1 MNSSSQSVIS
11 SRPQAD
17 RGTQSIALREI
28 VMLAIDSFR
37 LNQIRFALTAL
48 GMVIGTASLIL
59 VVTIG
64 LSGRRYVL
72 TSIQNIGTNLIWAEY
87 AGLSD
92 ASIASLRDYLTV
104 DDMRAI
110 EQQVPGIQAA
120 SPVLNLHQSFP
131 SGAGKERDVLIL
143 GVSPEYADIRRLY
156 LVAGRF
162 FDQQDSLAHSKA
174 ALVTEKFALTQFGSP
189 DEAIGKTLAISNV
202 PIVIIG
208 VFRESFDTFGQ
219 SEIVDETVL
228 IPYTVARYFTGT
240 DAVNQ
245 IYFSMTDSGS
255 VPWARQAILKA
266 IKARHRSESVYD
278 VGDLSDVL
286 SMAGKTATAFSIVL
300 LLFSMVTLMV
310 SGVGIMNI
318 MLATVRSRIREIG
331 IRKALGAT
339 FREIQLQFLA
349 EAVLISLSGGV
360 VGTVVAMA
368 LPFSI
373 AFFTGYRLQVSWL
386 SAVIAILVSCAVGIA
401 FGTFPAVR
409 AARMDPVEA
418 LKYE

>member
-1 MNSSSQSVIS
+1 MNPLPRIRS
-11 SRPQAD
+11 
-17 RGTQSIALREI
+17 TKSIAFREI
-28 VMLAIDSFR
+28 VLLAIDSFR

-64 LSGRRYVL
+64 LSGRKYVL
-72 TSIQNIGTNLIWAEY
+72 TSIQNIGTNLVWAEY

-92 ASIASLRDYLTV
+92 ASAASVRDYLTV
-104 DDMRAI
+104 DDMRAV

-120 SPVLNLHQSFP
+120 SPVLNLHQFFT
-131 SGAGKERDVLIL
+131 SGGGKERDVLIL
-143 GVSPEYADIRRLY
+143 GVDPAYADIRRLY
-156 LVAGRF
+156 LIAGRF
-162 FDQQDSLAHSKA
+162 FDEQDSLTHSHA
-174 ALVTEKFALTQFGSP
+174 ALVTQKFAAIQFGNP
-189 DEAIGKTLAISNV
+189 GEAIGKTLAISGV
-202 PIVIIG
+202 PFTIIG
-208 VFRESFDTFGQ
+208 VFRERVETFGQ

-228 IPYTVARYFTGT
+228 IPYTVGRYFTGT

-245 IYFSMTDSGS
+245 IYFSMTDSS
-255 VPWARQAILKA
+255 NVPAASQTILKV
-266 IKARHRSESVYD
+266 IKSRHRAESVYD
-278 VGDLSDVL
+278 VGSLAEVL
-286 SMAGKTATAFSIVL
+286 SMAAKTATAFSIVL
-300 LLFSMVTLMV
+300 LMFSMVTLMV

-339 FREIQLQFLA
+339 FREIQMQFLA

-360 VGTVVAMA
+360 VGTVLAML
-368 LPFSI
+368 LPLGI
-373 AFFTGYRLQVSWL
+373 AFFTDYRLQVSWL

-401 FGTFPAVR
+401 FGTVPAVR
-409 AARMDPVEA
+409 AARMNPVES

>member
-1 MNSSSQSVIS
+1 MSTVPAVRS
-11 SRPQAD
+11 
-17 RGTQSIALREI
+17 TKSIAFREI

-64 LSGRRYVL
+64 LSGREYVL
-72 TSIQNIGTNLIWAEY
+72 TSIQNIGTNLVWAEY

-92 ASIASLRDYLTV
+92 ASVASVRDYLTV
-104 DDMRAI
+104 DDMRAV

-120 SPVLNLHQSFP
+120 SPVLNLHQFFTA
-131 SGAGKERDVLIL
+131 GGGKERDVLIL
-143 GVSPEYADIRRLY
+143 GVDPAYADIRRLY

-162 FDQQDSLAHSKA
+162 FDEQDSLTHSHA
-174 ALVTEKFALTQFGSP
+174 ALVTQKFAAVQFGNP
-189 DEAIGKTLAISNV
+189 GEAIGKTLAISGV
-202 PIVIIG
+202 PFTIIG
-208 VFRESFDTFGQ
+208 VFRERVETFGQ

-245 IYFSMTDSGS
+245 IYFSMTDSNN
-255 VPWARQAILKA
+255 VPAATQAILKV
-266 IKARHRSESVYD
+266 IKSRHRAESVYD
-278 VGDLSDVL
+278 VGNLAEVL
-286 SMAGKTATAFSIVL
+286 SMAAKTATAFSIVL
-300 LLFSMVTLMV
+300 LLFSLVTLMV

-339 FREIQLQFLA
+339 FREIQMQFLA

-360 VGTVVAMA
+360 VGTVLAML
-368 LPFSI
+368 LPLAV
-373 AFFTGYRLQVSWL
+373 AFFTDYRLQVSWL
-386 SAVIAILVSCAVGIA
+386 SAVIAILVSCAVGVA
-401 FGTFPAVR
+401 FGTVPAVR
-409 AARMDPVEA
+409 AARMDPVES

>member
-1 MNSSSQSVIS
+1 MSTSAPV
-11 SRPQAD
+11 

-28 VMLAIDSFR
+28 VLLAIDSFR

-92 ASIASLRDYLTV
+92 ASIASVRDYLTV
-104 DDMRAI
+104 DDMRAV
-110 EQQVPGIQAA
+110 EQQVPGIQEA
-120 SPVLNLHQSFP
+120 SPVLNLHQFF
-131 SGAGKERDVLIL
+131 SGGGKERDVLIL
-143 GVSPEYADIRRLY
+143 GVNPEYPDIRRLY
-156 LVAGRF
+156 LIAGRF
-162 FDQQDSLAHSKA
+162 FDQQDSLAHSHA
-174 ALVTEKFALTQFGSP
+174 ALVTERFALTQYGNPS
-189 DEAIGKTLAISNV
+189 EAVGKTLAISGV
-202 PIVIIG
+202 PFTIIG
-208 VFRESFDTFGQ
+208 VFRERVATFGQ

-255 VPWARQAILKA
+255 VPWATQAILKA
-266 IKARHRSESVYD
+266 VKSRHRAESVYD
-278 VGDLSDVL
+278 VGNLSEVL
-286 SMAGKTATAFSIVL
+286 AMAGKTATAFSVVL
-300 LLFSMVTLMV
+300 LLFSLVTLLV

-360 VGTVVAMA
+360 VGTVLAMA
-368 LPFSI
+368 LPLLI
-373 AFFTGYRLQVSWL
+373 AFFTDYRLQVSWL
-386 SAVIAILVSCAVGIA
+386 SAVLAIMVSCAVGVA

-409 AARMDPVEA
+409 AARMDPVES

>member
-1 MNSSSQSVIS
+1 MKSVGQTTS
-11 SRPQAD
+11 DARPQAV
-17 RGTQSIALREI
+17 RGTQSIALWEI

-92 ASIASLRDYLTV
+92 ASIASVRDYLTV
-104 DDMRAI
+104 DDMRAV

-156 LVAGRF
+156 LIAGRF

-255 VPWARQAILKA
+255 VPWATTAILKA

-349 EAVLISLSGGV
+349 EAVLISLSGGI

-386 SAVIAILVSCAVGIA
+386 SAVIAVLVSCAVGIA

>member
-92 ASIASLRDYLTV
+92 ASIASVRDYLTV

-255 VPWARQAILKA
+255 VPWATAAILKA

-278 VGDLSDVL
+278 VGNLSDVL

>member
-1 MNSSSQSVIS
+1 MSDLPRIRS
-11 SRPQAD
+11 
-17 RGTQSIALREI
+17 TKSIAFREI
-28 VMLAIDSFR
+28 VLLAIDSFR

-92 ASIASLRDYLTV
+92 ASIASVRDYLTV
-104 DDMRAI
+104 DDMRAV

-120 SPVLNLHQSFP
+120 SPVLNLHQFFTT
-131 SGAGKERDVLIL
+131 GGGKERDVLIL
-143 GVSPEYADIRRLY
+143 GVNPEYADIRRLY

-162 FDQQDSLAHSKA
+162 FDQQDSLAHSHA
-174 ALVTEKFALTQFGSP
+174 ALVTEKFASVQYGSAG
-189 DEAIGKTLAISNV
+189 EAIGKTLAISGV
-202 PIVIIG
+202 PFTVIG
-208 VFRESFDTFGQ
+208 VFRERVETFGQ

-228 IPYTVARYFTGT
+228 VPYTVARYFTGT

-255 VPWARQAILKA
+255 VLWASQAILKA
-266 IKARHRSESVYD
+266 LKSRHRSESVYN
-278 VGDLSDVL
+278 VGNLSEVL

-300 LLFSMVTLMV
+300 LMFSLVTLLV

-360 VGTVVAMA
+360 VGTVLAML
-368 LPFSI
+368 LPLSI
-373 AFFTGYRLQVSWL
+373 AFFTDYRLQVSWL

-401 FGTFPAVR
+401 FGTVPAVR
-409 AARMDPVEA
+409 AARMDAVES

>member
-1 MNSSSQSVIS
+1 MRVSTSVRS
-11 SRPQAD
+11 
-17 RGTQSIALREI
+17 TKSIAFREI
-28 VMLAIDSFR
+28 VLLAVDSFR

-48 GMVIGTASLIL
+48 GMVFGTASLIL

-64 LSGRRYVL
+64 LSGRKYVL

-92 ASIASLRDYLTV
+92 ASGESVRDFLTV
-104 DDMRAI
+104 DDMRAV
-110 EQQVPGIQAA
+110 EQQVPSIQAA
-120 SPVLNLHQSFP
+120 SPVLNLHQYFT
-131 SGAGKERDVLIL
+131 SGGGRERDVLIL
-143 GVSPEYADIRRLY
+143 GVNPEYPDIRRLY
-156 LVAGRF
+156 LLAGRF
-162 FDQQDSLAHSKA
+162 FDAQDSMTHSHA
-174 ALVTEKFALTQFGSP
+174 AVVTERFALTQFGSAQ
-189 DEAIGKTLAISNV
+189 EAVGKTVAISNV
-202 PIVIIG
+202 PFVIIG
-208 VFRESFDTFGQ
+208 VFRERVSTFGQ
-219 SEIVDETVL
+219 SEIADETVL

-240 DAVNQ
+240 DAINQ

-255 VPWARQAILKA
+255 VPWATQAILKT
-266 IKARHRSESVYD
+266 IKSRHRSESVYD
-278 VGDLSDVL
+278 VGDLSAVL

-300 LLFSMVTLMV
+300 LLFSLVTLMV

-360 VGTVVAMA
+360 GGTILAMA
-368 LPFSI
+368 LPLGI
-373 AFFTGYRLQVSWL
+373 ELFTNYRVQVSWT
-386 SAVIAILVSCAVGIA
+386 SAVIAILVSCGVGIA
-401 FGTFPAVR
+401 FGTVPAVR
-409 AARMDPVEA
+409 AARMDPVES

>member
-1 MNSSSQSVIS
+1 
-11 SRPQAD
+11 
-17 RGTQSIALREI
+17 
-28 VMLAIDSFR
+28 
-37 LNQIRFALTAL
+37 
-48 GMVIGTASLIL
+48 MVIGTASLIL

-92 ASIASLRDYLTV
+92 ASIASVRDYLTV
-104 DDMRAI
+104 ADMDAV
-110 EQQVPGIQAA
+110 EQQVPGIQEA
-120 SPVLNLHQSFP
+120 SPVLNLHQFFT
-131 SGAGKERDVLIL
+131 SGGGKERDVLIL
-143 GVSPEYADIRRLY
+143 GVNPEYPNIRRLY
-156 LVAGRF
+156 LIAGRF
-162 FDQQDSLAHSKA
+162 FDQQDSLTHSHA
-174 ALVTEKFALTQFGSP
+174 AIVTERFALAQYGNPS
-189 DEAIGKTLAISNV
+189 EAVGKTVAISGV
-202 PIVIIG
+202 PFAIIG
-208 VFRESFDTFGQ
+208 VFRERVATFGQ

-255 VPWARQAILKA
+255 VPWATLAIKKA
-266 IKARHRSESVYD
+266 IKARHRPESVYD
-278 VGDLSDVL
+278 VGDLSEVL

-300 LLFSMVTLMV
+300 LLFSLVTLLV

-349 EAVLISLSGGV
+349 EAVLISLGGGV
-360 VGTVVAMA
+360 VGTVLAMA
-368 LPFSI
+368 LPLLV
-373 AFFTGYRLQVSWL
+373 AFFTDYRLQVSWL
-386 SAVIAILVSCAVGIA
+386 SAVLAIMVSCAVGVA

-409 AARMDPVEA
+409 AARMDPVES

>member
-1 MNSSSQSVIS
+1 MSTSVS
-11 SRPQAD
+11 D
-17 RGTQSIALREI
+17 RKAQSIALREI
-28 VMLAIDSFR
+28 MLLAIDSFR
-37 LNQIRFALTAL
+37 LNQVRFALTAL

-92 ASIASLRDYLTV
+92 ASIASVRDYLTV
-104 DDMRAI
+104 DDMGAVQ
-110 EQQVPGIQAA
+110 QQVPGIQSA
-120 SPVLNLHQSFP
+120 SPVLNLHQFFS
-131 SGAGKERDVLIL
+131 SGGGKSRDVLIL
-143 GVSPEYADIRRLY
+143 GVNPEYADIRRLV

-162 FDQQDSLAHSKA
+162 FDQQDSVTHSHA
-174 ALVTEKFALTQFGSP
+174 AVVTERFAQIQFGSP
-189 DEAIGKTLAISNV
+189 EEAVGRTIALSGV
-202 PIVIIG
+202 PFVVTG
-208 VFRESFDTFGQ
+208 VFRERVATFGQ
-219 SEIVDETVL
+219 SEIVDETIL

-245 IYFSMTDSGS
+245 IYFSTTDSAN
-255 VPWARQAILKA
+255 VPWIRTAVHDA
-266 IKARHRSESVYD
+266 IKARHRPESVYD
-278 VGDLSDVL
+278 VGDLSEVL
-286 SMAGKTATAFSIVL
+286 SMAGKTATAFSVVL
-300 LLFSMVTLMV
+300 LLFSLVTLMV

-349 EAVLISLSGGV
+349 EAVLISLSGGI
-360 VGTVVAMA
+360 VGAVLAMA
-368 LPFSI
+368 LPLLV
-373 AFFTGYRLQVSWL
+373 AFFFGYRLQVSWP
-386 SAVIAILVSCAVGIA
+386 SAVVAILVSCAVGVA
-401 FGTFPAVR
+401 FGTVPATR
-409 AARMDPVEA
+409 AARMNPVES

>member
-1 MNSSSQSVIS
+1 MSTSVS
-11 SRPQAD
+11 D
-17 RGTQSIALREI
+17 RKAQSIALREI
-28 VMLAIDSFR
+28 MLLAIDSFR
-37 LNQIRFALTAL
+37 LNQVRFALTAL

-92 ASIASLRDYLTV
+92 ASIASVRDYLTV
-104 DDMRAI
+104 DDMSAVQ
-110 EQQVPGIQAA
+110 QQVPGIQSA
-120 SPVLNLHQSFP
+120 SPVLNLHQFFS
-131 SGAGKERDVLIL
+131 SGGGKSRDVLIL
-143 GVSPEYADIRRLY
+143 GVNPEYADIRRLV

-162 FDQQDSLAHSKA
+162 FDQQDSITHSHA
-174 ALVTEKFALTQFGSP
+174 AVVTERFAQIQFGSP
-189 DEAIGKTLAISNV
+189 EEAVGRTIALSGV
-202 PIVIIG
+202 PFVVTG
-208 VFRESFDTFGQ
+208 VFRERVATFGQ
-219 SEIVDETVL
+219 SEIVDETIL

-245 IYFSMTDSGS
+245 IYFSTTDSS
-255 VPWARQAILKA
+255 NVPWITTAVKDA
-266 IKARHRSESVYD
+266 IKARHRPESVYD
-278 VGDLSDVL
+278 VGNLSEVL
-286 SMAGKTATAFSIVL
+286 SMAGKTATAFSVVL
-300 LLFSMVTLMV
+300 LLFSLVTLMV

-349 EAVLISLSGGV
+349 EAVLISLSGGIAGAV
-360 VGTVVAMA
+360 LAMA
-368 LPFSI
+368 LPLLI
-373 AFFTGYRLQVSWL
+373 AFFFGYRLQVSWA
-386 SAVIAILVSCAVGIA
+386 SAVVAILVSCAVGVA
-401 FGTFPAVR
+401 FGTVPATR
-409 AARMDPVEA
+409 AARMNPVES

>member
-1 MNSSSQSVIS
+1 MSTSVS
-11 SRPQAD
+11 D
-17 RGTQSIALREI
+17 RKAQSIALREI
-28 VMLAIDSFR
+28 MLLAIDSFR
-37 LNQIRFALTAL
+37 LNQVRFALTAL

-92 ASIASLRDYLTV
+92 ASIASVRDYLTV
-104 DDMRAI
+104 DDMSAVQ
-110 EQQVPGIQAA
+110 QQVPGIQSA
-120 SPVLNLHQSFP
+120 SPVLNLHQFFST
-131 SGAGKERDVLIL
+131 GGGKARDVLIL
-143 GVSPEYADIRRLY
+143 GVNPEYADIRRLV

-162 FDQQDSLAHSKA
+162 FDQQDSVTHSHA
-174 ALVTEKFALTQFGSP
+174 AVVTERFAQIQFGSP
-189 DEAIGKTLAISNV
+189 EEAVGHTIALSGV
-202 PIVIIG
+202 PFVVTG
-208 VFRESFDTFGQ
+208 VFRERVSTFGQ
-219 SEIVDETVL
+219 SEIVDETIL

-245 IYFSMTDSGS
+245 IYFSTTDSS
-255 VPWARQAILKA
+255 NVPWITTAVKNA
-266 IKARHRSESVYD
+266 IKSRHRPESVYD
-278 VGDLSDVL
+278 VGNLSEVL
-286 SMAGKTATAFSIVL
+286 SMAGKTATAFSVVL
-300 LLFSMVTLMV
+300 LLFSLVTLMV

-349 EAVLISLSGGV
+349 EAVLISLSGGI
-360 VGTVVAMA
+360 VGAVLAMA
-368 LPFSI
+368 LPLLV
-373 AFFTGYRLQVSWL
+373 AFFFGYRLQVSWT
-386 SAVIAILVSCAVGIA
+386 SAVVAILVSCAVGVA
-401 FGTFPAVR
+401 FGTVPATR
-409 AARMDPVEA
+409 AARMNPVES

>member
-1 MNSSSQSVIS
+1 MSTVPAV
-11 SRPQAD
+11 R
-17 RGTQSIALREI
+17 TTKSIAFREI

-64 LSGRRYVL
+64 LSGREYVL
-72 TSIQNIGTNLIWAEY
+72 TSIQNIGTNLVWAEY

-92 ASIASLRDYLTV
+92 ASVASVRDYLTV
-104 DDMRAI
+104 DDMRAV

-120 SPVLNLHQSFP
+120 SPVLNLHQFFT
-131 SGAGKERDVLIL
+131 SGGGKERDVLIL
-143 GVSPEYADIRRLY
+143 GVDPAYADIRRLY

-162 FDQQDSLAHSKA
+162 FDDQDSLTHSHA
-174 ALVTEKFALTQFGSP
+174 ALVTQKFAAVQFGNP
-189 DEAIGKTLAISNV
+189 GEAIGKTLAISGV
-202 PIVIIG
+202 PFTIIG
-208 VFRESFDTFGQ
+208 VFRERVETFGQ

-228 IPYTVARYFTGT
+228 IPYTVGRYFTGT

-245 IYFSMTDSGS
+245 IYFSMTDSNN
-255 VPWARQAILKA
+255 VPAATQAILKV
-266 IKARHRSESVYD
+266 IKSRHRAESVYD
-278 VGDLSDVL
+278 VGNLAEVL
-286 SMAGKTATAFSIVL
+286 SMAAKTATAFSVVL
-300 LLFSMVTLMV
+300 LLFSLVTLMV

-339 FREIQLQFLA
+339 FREIQMQFLA

-360 VGTVVAMA
+360 VGTVLAML
-368 LPFSI
+368 LPLAV
-373 AFFTGYRLQVSWL
+373 AFFTDYRLQVSWP

-401 FGTFPAVR
+401 FGTVPAVR
-409 AARMDPVEA
+409 AARMNPVES

>member
-1 MNSSSQSVIS
+1 MSDSARIRS
-11 SRPQAD
+11 
-17 RGTQSIALREI
+17 TKSIACREI
-28 VMLAIDSFR
+28 VLLAIDSFR

-92 ASIASLRDYLTV
+92 ASMASVRDYLTV
-104 DDMRAI
+104 DDMRAV
-110 EQQVPGIQAA
+110 EQQVPGIKAA
-120 SPVLNLHQSFP
+120 SPVLNLHQFFTT
-131 SGAGKERDVLIL
+131 GGGKERDVLIL
-143 GVSPEYADIRRLY
+143 GVNPEYADIRRLY

-162 FDQQDSLAHSKA
+162 FDQQDSLAHSHA
-174 ALVTEKFALTQFGSP
+174 ALVTEKFASVQYGSAG
-189 DEAIGKTLAISNV
+189 EAIGKTLAISGV
-202 PIVIIG
+202 PFTVIG
-208 VFRESFDTFGQ
+208 VFRERVETFGQ

-255 VPWARQAILKA
+255 VLWASQAILKA
-266 IKARHRSESVYD
+266 LKSRHRSESVYN
-278 VGDLSDVL
+278 VGNLSEVL

-300 LLFSMVTLMV
+300 LMFSLVTLLV

-360 VGTVVAMA
+360 MGTVLAML
-368 LPFSI
+368 LPLSI
-373 AFFTGYRLQVSWL
+373 AFFTDYRLQVSWL

-401 FGTFPAVR
+401 FGTVPAVR
-409 AARMDPVEA
+409 AARMDAVES

>member
-104 DDMRAI
+104 DDMRAL

>member
-1 MNSSSQSVIS
+1 MSTSTAI
-11 SRPQAD
+11 
-17 RGTQSIALREI
+17 RGTQSIAIREI
-28 VMLAIDSFR
+28 VLLAIDSFR

-72 TSIQNIGTNLIWAEY
+72 TSIQNIGTNLVWAEY

-92 ASIASLRDYLTV
+92 ASSASTHDYLTV
-104 DDMRAI
+104 DDMHAV

-120 SPVLNLHQSFP
+120 SPVLNLHQAFT
-131 SGAGKERDVLIL
+131 SGAGRDRDVLIL
-143 GVSPEYADIRRLY
+143 GVNPEYADIRRLY

-162 FDQQDSLAHSKA
+162 LDQQDSVTHSHA
-174 ALVTEKFALTQFGSP
+174 AVVTEKFALTQFGSP
-189 DEAIGKTLAISNV
+189 GEAVGSTLAISGV
-202 PIVIIG
+202 PFVIIG
-208 VFRESFDTFGQ
+208 VFRERFETFGQ

-240 DAVNQ
+240 DGVNQ

-255 VPWARQAILKA
+255 VPWASQAILRALKS
-266 IKARHRSESVYD
+266 RHRPESVYD
-278 VGDLSDVL
+278 VGDLAEVL

-300 LLFSMVTLMV
+300 LLFSLVTLLV

-349 EAVLISLSGGV
+349 EAVLISLTGGV
-360 VGTVVAMA
+360 VGTILAMA
-368 LPFSI
+368 LPLAV
-373 AFFTGYRLQVSWL
+373 AFFTDYRLQVSWL

-401 FGTFPAVR
+401 FGTVPAVR
-409 AARMDPVEA
+409 AARMDPVQS

>member
-1 MNSSSQSVIS
+1 MSDSPRIRS
-11 SRPQAD
+11 
-17 RGTQSIALREI
+17 TKSIAFREI
-28 VMLAIDSFR
+28 VLLAIDSFR

-92 ASIASLRDYLTV
+92 ASMASVRDYLTV
-104 DDMRAI
+104 DDMRAV
-110 EQQVPGIQAA
+110 EQQVPGIKAA
-120 SPVLNLHQSFP
+120 SPVLNLHQFFTT
-131 SGAGKERDVLIL
+131 GGGKERDVLIL
-143 GVSPEYADIRRLY
+143 GVNPEYADIRRLY

-162 FDQQDSLAHSKA
+162 FDQQDSLAHSHA
-174 ALVTEKFALTQFGSP
+174 ALVTEKFASVQYGSAG
-189 DEAIGKTLAISNV
+189 EAIGKTLAISGV
-202 PIVIIG
+202 PFTVIG
-208 VFRESFDTFGQ
+208 VFRERVETFGQ

-255 VPWARQAILKA
+255 VLWASQAILKA
-266 IKARHRSESVYD
+266 LKSRHRSESVYN
-278 VGDLSDVL
+278 VGNLSEVL

-300 LLFSMVTLMV
+300 LMFSLVTLLV

-331 IRKALGAT
+331 IRKAFGAT

-360 VGTVVAMA
+360 VGTVLAML
-368 LPFSI
+368 LPLSI
-373 AFFTGYRLQVSWL
+373 AFFTDYRLQVSWL

-401 FGTFPAVR
+401 FGTVPAVR
-409 AARMDPVEA
+409 AARMDAVES

>member
-1 MNSSSQSVIS
+1 
-11 SRPQAD
+11 
-17 RGTQSIALREI
+17 
-28 VMLAIDSFR
+28 MLAIDSFR

-174 ALVTEKFALTQFGSP
+174 ALVTEKFALTQFGSA

-202 PIVIIG
+202 PFVIIG

-349 EAVLISLSGGV
+349 EAVLISLSGGI

-386 SAVIAILVSCAVGIA
+386 SAVIAVLVSCAVGIA

>member
-1 MNSSSQSVIS
+1 MSTMPGVRS
-11 SRPQAD
+11 
-17 RGTQSIALREI
+17 TKSIAFREI

-64 LSGRRYVL
+64 LSGRKYVL
-72 TSIQNIGTNLIWAEY
+72 TSIENIGTNLVWAEY

-92 ASIASLRDYLTV
+92 ASAASVRDYLTV
-104 DDMRAI
+104 DDMRAV

-120 SPVLNLHQSFP
+120 SPVLNLHQFFT
-131 SGAGKERDVLIL
+131 SGGGKERDVLIL
-143 GVSPEYADIRRLY
+143 GVDPAYADIRRLY

-162 FDQQDSLAHSKA
+162 FDEQDSLTHSHA
-174 ALVTEKFALTQFGSP
+174 ALVTQKFAAIQFGSP
-189 DEAIGKTLAISNV
+189 GEAIGKTLAISGV
-202 PIVIIG
+202 PFTIVG
-208 VFRESFDTFGQ
+208 VFRERFETFGQ

-245 IYFSMTDSGS
+245 IYFSMTDSSS
-255 VPWARQAILKA
+255 VPEATEAIKKA
-266 IKARHRSESVYD
+266 IKSRHRSESVYD
-278 VGDLSDVL
+278 VGNLAEVL
-286 SMAGKTATAFSIVL
+286 SMAAKTATAFSIIL
-300 LLFSMVTLMV
+300 LLFSLVTLMV

-339 FREIQLQFLA
+339 FREIQMQFLA

-360 VGTVVAMA
+360 VGTVLAML
-368 LPFSI
+368 LPLAI
-373 AFFTGYRLQVSWL
+373 EFFTDYRLQVSWP
-386 SAVIAILVSCAVGIA
+386 SAVIAILVSCAVGVA
-401 FGTFPAVR
+401 FGTVPAVR
-409 AARMDPVEA
+409 AARMNPVES

>member
-1 MNSSSQSVIS
+1 MSTLPRIRS
-11 SRPQAD
+11 
-17 RGTQSIALREI
+17 TKSIAFREI
-28 VMLAIDSFR
+28 VLLAIDSFR

-92 ASIASLRDYLTV
+92 ASIASVRDYLTV
-104 DDMRAI
+104 DDMHAVQ
-110 EQQVPGIQAA
+110 QQVPGIQAA
-120 SPVLNLHQSFP
+120 SPVLNLHQFFTT
-131 SGAGKERDVLIL
+131 GGGKERDVLIL
-143 GVSPEYADIRRLY
+143 GVAPEYAEIRRLY
-156 LVAGRF
+156 LIAGRF
-162 FDQQDSLAHSKA
+162 LDQQDSLAHSHA
-174 ALVTEKFALTQFGSP
+174 ALVTQKFAAIQFGSP
-189 DEAIGKTLAISNV
+189 GEAIGKTLAISGV
-202 PIVIIG
+202 PFVIIG
-208 VFRESFDTFGQ
+208 VFRERVETFGQ

-245 IYFSMTDSGS
+245 IYFSMADSAN
-255 VPWARQAILKA
+255 VPAATEAIKKA

-278 VGDLSDVL
+278 VGNLSEVL
-286 SMAGKTATAFSIVL
+286 SMAGKTATAFSIL
-300 LLFSMVTLMV
+300 LLMFSMVTLLV

-360 VGTVVAMA
+360 VGTVLAML
-368 LPFSI
+368 LPLSI
-373 AFFTGYRLQVSWL
+373 AFFTDYRLQVSWL
-386 SAVIAILVSCAVGIA
+386 SAVIAILVSCIVGVA
-401 FGTFPAVR
+401 FGTVPAVR
-409 AARMDPVEA
+409 AARMDPVES

>member
-1 MNSSSQSVIS
+1 
-11 SRPQAD
+11 
-17 RGTQSIALREI
+17 
-28 VMLAIDSFR
+28 
-37 LNQIRFALTAL
+37 
-48 GMVIGTASLIL
+48 LIL

-156 LVAGRF
+156 LIAGRF

-255 VPWARQAILKA
+255 VPWATTAILKA

-278 VGDLSDVL
+278 VGNLSEVL

-349 EAVLISLSGGV
+349 EAVLISLSGGI

-386 SAVIAILVSCAVGIA
+386 SAVIAVLVSCAVGIA

>member
-1 MNSSSQSVIS
+1 MSTSAQTRSVQST
-11 SRPQAD
+11 RH
-17 RGTQSIALREI
+17 IALREI
-28 VMLAIDSFR
+28 LLLAVDSFR

-92 ASIASLRDYLTV
+92 ASSSSTRDYLTV
-104 DDMRAI
+104 DDMHFV

-120 SPVLNLHQSFP
+120 SPVLNLHQFFT
-131 SGAGKERDVLIL
+131 SGAGRERDVLIL
-143 GVSPEYADIRRLY
+143 GVNPEYAAIRRLY

-162 FDQQDSLAHSKA
+162 FDEQDSITHSHA
-174 ALVTEKFALTQFGSP
+174 AVVTEKFALAQFGNPS
-189 DEAIGKTLAISNV
+189 EAVGHTLAISGV
-202 PIVIIG
+202 PFTIIG
-208 VFRESFDTFGQ
+208 VFRERFETFGQ

-255 VPWARQAILKA
+255 VPWANEAIKKA
-266 IKARHRSESVYD
+266 IKSRHRSESVYD
-278 VGDLSDVL
+278 VGDLASVL
-286 SMAGKTATAFSIVL
+286 SMAGKTATAFSILL
-300 LLFSMVTLMV
+300 LLFSLVTLLV

-360 VGTVVAMA
+360 LGAILAMA
-368 LPFSI
+368 LPLLV
-373 AFFTGYRLQVSWL
+373 AFFTGYRLDVSWP
-386 SAVIAILVSCAVGIA
+386 SAVLAILISCGVGVA
-401 FGTFPAVR
+401 FGTVPASR
-409 AARMDPVEA
+409 AAKMDPVES